1 MSSLPDSSRIAFKEW
16 AGVCDALM
24 TGRQSIIL
32 RKGGILEGPGG
43 FAPEHSFFWLYPTH
57 VHQAEQGLR
66 QEPGAVAASGITARR
81 HGSRHDPGLRRRRA
95 GSLRRSRGNACPC
108 STPFHILTEETVH
121 KRFHYRKPGLWVLGV
136 RVFRREEPWPL
147 DPTPEQLGCKS
158 WVVLDTPLA
167 TQGLKPVIDA
177 DDWAQR
183 LDRLRSLVTSIPKS
197 G

>member
-1 MSSLPDSSRIAFKEW
+1 MSSLPDSSQIALKEW

-24 TGRQSIIL
+24 TGRQAIIL
-32 RKGGILEGPGG
+32 RKGGILEDPGG

-66 QEPGAVAASGITARR
+66 VDHGAVAASGSPPDATDRVMIQALAAVELV
-81 HGSRHDPGLRRRRA
+81 HFVGSEETLPWL
-95 GSLRRSRGNACPC
+95 
-108 STPFHILTEETVH
+108 TPFHVLTEETVR

-136 RVFRREEPWPL
+136 RVFRRQEPWPL

-177 DDWAQR
+177 ADWAQR
-183 LDRLRSLVTSIPKS
+183 LDRLRSLVTSIPT
-197 G
+197 GG

>member
-1 MSSLPDSSRIAFKEW
+1 MSFLPDSSRIALKEW

-43 FAPEHSFFWLYPTH
+43 FAPEHSSFWLYPTH

-66 QEPGAVAASGITARR
+66 LEPGGEAPSGSTPAATDRIMIQAFAVVDLVHFVGTEETLPLF
-81 HGSRHDPGLRRRRA
+81 D
-95 GSLRRSRGNACPC
+95 
-108 STPFHILTEETVH
+108 PFHILTEETVQ

-158 WVVLDTPLA
+158 WVVLDTALA

-183 LDRLRSLVTSIPKS
+183 LGRLRSLITSIPER

>member
-24 TGRQSIIL
+24 TGRQAIIL
-32 RKGGILEGPGG
+32 RKGGILERPGG
-43 FAPEHSFFWLYPTH
+43 FAPEHSSFWLYPTH

-66 QEPGAVAASGITARR
+66 LERWVEEASGSPPAATDRVMIQAFAAVELVHFVGAEETLLPLA
-81 HGSRHDPGLRRRRA
+81 
-95 GSLRRSRGNACPC
+95 
-108 STPFHILTEETVH
+108 PFHILTEETVR

-136 RVFRREEPWPL
+136 RVFRRDEPWPL

-167 TQGLKPVIDA
+167 TQGLQPVLDA

-183 LDRLRSLVTSIPKS
+183 MDRLRSLLE
-197 G
+197 

>member
-1 MSSLPDSSRIAFKEW
+1 MSSLPDSSLIALKEW

-24 TGRQSIIL
+24 TGRQAIIL

-43 FAPEHSFFWLYPTH
+43 FAPEHTFFWLYPTH

-66 QEPGAVAASGITARR
+66 QEREAEAASGSPPAATDRVMIRAFAAVELIHFVGTEKM
-81 HGSRHDPGLRRRRA
+81 LRLLA
-95 GSLRRSRGNACPC
+95 
-108 STPFHILTEETVH
+108 PFHILTEETVR

-158 WVVLDTPLA
+158 WVVLDTPLV
-167 TQGLKPVIDA
+167 TQGLEPVIEA
-177 DDWAQR
+177 VEWARR
-183 LDRLRSLVTSIPKS
+183 LDRLRSLLE
-197 G
+197 